1 MTLLQLNKEYMQLM
15 SRADKAQ
22 SRKEAVSL
30 IHKAT
35 KLAEKISAIEDDQLS
50 IPGEPIS
57 YVYRENQSAIY
68 TGRTNQLCIAGDRCR

>member
-35 KLAEKISAIEDDQLS
+35 KLAEKISAIEDDLFKR
-50 IPGEPIS
+50 P
-57 YVYRENQSAIY
+57 VR
-68 TGRTNQLCIAGDRCR
+68 